1 MATTLK
7 SYPIRWANTSSPAAQ
22 PVAAKKRPEYLFIHT
37 VRFWSM
43 LAIVFLHC
51 AMKFTKYETVS
62 TAEMSLMMQPFKFG
76 TIGFFLIS
84 GFLVGDRLP
93 ASDRISYLGRRAK
106 RLIPAWL
113 VWVGVDVFYSTHR
126 DLAGIP
132 ASGLSSGVLLWIMYG
147 ATVRCLTETALWFI
161 PNFMLA
167 LTCIV
172 MLRRWLN
179 DLRLGA
185 VLLAVNL
192 FYGVNVYSRWL
203 PSRHTEALFAF
214 VFYLWL
220 GAWCSLRKDRILSWA
235 TAQSPWWLALWAS
248 IAAGV
253 SLIET
258 AILRAQNS
266 PDTLNSLR
274 FANQVYS
281 VLIVILLL
289 RIRRRSWPSF
299 VNVADTTY
307 GVYLT
312 HGAAMTVLFAVAMK
326 IVMVHGHVLAP
337 AGILLMWVV
346 LAPTGYFLALQLTRT
361 FASTQR
367 WAWVVGAIGSSEPAR
382 PRAAVPEAVVTQPT
396 EA

>member
-1 MATTLK
+1 MATSLK
-7 SYPIRWANTSSPAAQ
+7 AYQIPWVSTGSPVSQ
-22 PVAAKKRPEYLFIHT
+22 PAVPKKRPEYLFIHT

-51 AMKFTKYETVS
+51 AAKFTKYETVS
-62 TAEMSLMMQPFKFG
+62 VTEMSLMVQPFKFG

-93 ASDRISYLGRRAK
+93 ASDRISYLRRRAK

-113 VWVGVDVFYSTHR
+113 VWFGVDIFYSTHR

-132 ASGLSSGVLLWIMYG
+132 ATGISAGLLLSTMYTSG
-147 ATVRCLTETALWFI
+147 VRCLTETALWFI
-161 PNFMLA
+161 PNFMVA

-185 VLLAVNL
+185 ALLAVNL
-192 FYGVNVYSRWL
+192 FYGVNVYTRWL

-220 GAWCSLRKDRILSWA
+220 GAWCSLRKDQILNWA
-235 TAQSPWWLALWAS
+235 IAQSLRRLVLWAC

-258 AILRAQNS
+258 AILWTHHS
-266 PDTLNSLR
+266 PDALNSLR
-274 FANQVYS
+274 IGNQIYS

-289 RIRRRSWPSF
+289 RIRSRSWPAF
-299 VNVADTTY
+299 INVAETTY

-312 HGAAMTVLFAVAMK
+312 HGAVMTVIFAIAMK
-326 IVMVHGHVLAP
+326 MVMVHGHQLAAP
-337 AGILLMWVV
+337 GILLMWVV
-346 LAPTGYFLALQLTRT
+346 LAPTGYLLSLQLTRL
-361 FASTQR
+361 FASTRR
-367 WAWVVGAIGSSEPAR
+367 WAWVVGALSSEPAKLR
-382 PRAAVPEAVVTQPT
+382 PAIVEAVVAQPS

>member
-1 MATTLK
+1 MAITLK
-7 SYPIRWANTSSPAAQ
+7 AYEIPWANSGSPVAQ
-22 PVAAKKRPEYLFIHT
+22 PAVAKKRPEYLFIHT

-51 AMKFTKYETVS
+51 AAKFTKYETVS
-62 TAEMSLMMQPFKFG
+62 TPVMSLMVTPFKFG

-113 VWVGVDVFYSTHR
+113 VWFGLDLFYTTHK
-126 DLAGIP
+126 DLAAIP
-132 ASGLSSGVLLWIMYG
+132 VTGLSSGVFFS
-147 ATVRCLTETALWFI
+147 TVYAAAGRCLTETALWFI
-161 PNFMLA
+161 PNFMVA

-192 FYGVNVYSRWL
+192 FYGVNVYTRWL

-220 GAWCSLRKDRILSWA
+220 GAWCSLRKDRILNWA
-235 TAQSPWWLALWAS
+235 TTRSAWSLSLWACA
-248 IAAGV
+248 AAGIG
-253 SLIET
+253 LIE
-258 AILRAQNS
+258 AVILNAHNS
-266 PDTLNSLR
+266 PDAFNSLR
-274 FANQVYS
+274 FGNQIYS
-281 VLIVILLL
+281 VLIIILLL
-289 RIRRRSWPSF
+289 RIRRRSWPAF
-299 VNVADTTY
+299 VNVVETTY

-312 HGAAMTVLFAVAMK
+312 HGAVMTVLFAIAMK
-326 IVMVHGHVLAP
+326 MVMVHGHLLGAP
-337 AGILLMWVV
+337 GILLMWVV
-346 LAPTGYFLALQLTRT
+346 LAPTGYFLALQLTRV
-361 FASTQR
+361 FASSQR
-367 WAWVVGAIGSSEPAR
+367 WAWVVGASNSGPSKS
-382 PRAAVPEAVVTQPT
+382 RAAVPEAVVSQPT

>member
-1 MATTLK
+1 MASTLK
-7 SYPIRWANTSSPAAQ
+7 SYPIPWVSTGSAASH
-22 PVAAKKRPEYLFIHT
+22 PVVEKKRPEYLFIHT

-43 LAIVFLHC
+43 LAIVFIHS
-51 AMKFTKYETVS
+51 AGAFTKYEAVS
-62 TAEMSLMMQPFKFG
+62 TTQISLLLQPFKFG

-93 ASDRISYLGRRAK
+93 DSDRISYLRRRAN

-113 VWVGVDVFYSTHR
+113 VWFGLTVAFNTYRSIVKLHAATIS
-126 DLAGIP
+126 AGIL
-132 ASGLSSGVLLWIMYG
+132 LSTSYGVG
-147 ATVRCLTETALWFI
+147 VRCLTETALWFI

-172 MLRRWLN
+172 ILRRWLN

-192 FYGVNVYSRWL
+192 FYGVNVYTRWL

-235 TAQSPWWLALWAS
+235 AGQSLWRLIFWACV
-248 IAAGV
+248 AAGIAV
-253 SLIET
+253 VET
-258 AILRAQNS
+258 FILKAHNS
-266 PDTLNSLR
+266 PDEYNSLR
-274 FANQVYS
+274 FGNQIYS

-289 RIRRRSWPSF
+289 RIKRRSWPAF
-299 VNVADTTY
+299 INVAETTY
-307 GVYLT
+307 GVYLI
-312 HGAAMTVLFAVAMK
+312 HGMVITLTFGVAMRM
-326 IVMVHGHVLAP
+326 VMVHGHLLGP

-346 LAPTGYFLALQLTRT
+346 LAPTTYFLALQLTRT

-367 WAWVVGAIGSSEPAR
+367 WAWVVGAVGASEPAR
-382 PRAAVPEAVVTQPT
+382 PRAAVPEAMVEVTWSR
-396 EA
+396 

>member
-1 MATTLK
+1 MATT
-7 SYPIRWANTSSPAAQ
+7 ANAYQVPWVSTGTPASQ
-22 PVAAKKRPEYLFIHT
+22 PPVAKKRPEYLFIHT

-43 LAIVFLHC
+43 LAIVFLHS
-51 AMKFTKYETVS
+51 ATKFIKYEGVS
-62 TAEMSLMMQPFKFG
+62 TTEMSLMVQPFKFG

-93 ASDRISYLGRRAK
+93 ASDRISYLRRRAK

-113 VWVGVDVFYSTHR
+113 VWFGLDVLYTTHR
-126 DLAGIP
+126 DLPGGAITALG
-132 ASGLSSGVLLWIMYG
+132 SGVLLSTAYASG
-147 ATVRCLTETALWFI
+147 VRCLTETALWFI
-161 PNFMLA
+161 PNFMIA

-192 FYGVNVYSRWL
+192 FYGVNVYTRWL

-220 GAWCSLRKDRILSWA
+220 GAWCSLRKEKIQSWA
-235 TAQSPWWLALWAS
+235 AAQSAWRLILWA
-248 IAAGV
+248 AAACGLAV
-253 SLIET
+253 IET
-258 AILRAQNS
+258 FILKAHNS
-266 PDTLNSLR
+266 PDEFNSLR
-274 FANQVYS
+274 FGNQIYS
-281 VLIVILLL
+281 VVMVILLL

-299 VNVADTTY
+299 VNVAETTY

-312 HGAAMTVLFAVAMK
+312 HGMMISLIFACAMK
-326 IVMVHGHVLAP
+326 LVTVHGSLPGPVGIFLLWAMLAP
-337 AGILLMWVV
+337 LI
-346 LAPTGYFLALQLTRT
+346 YFLALQLSRM
-361 FASTQR
+361 FSSSRR
-367 WAWVVGAIGSSEPAR
+367 WAWVVGATSEGAAT
-382 PRAAVPEAVVTQPT
+382 PRTPVPDAAVAQPT